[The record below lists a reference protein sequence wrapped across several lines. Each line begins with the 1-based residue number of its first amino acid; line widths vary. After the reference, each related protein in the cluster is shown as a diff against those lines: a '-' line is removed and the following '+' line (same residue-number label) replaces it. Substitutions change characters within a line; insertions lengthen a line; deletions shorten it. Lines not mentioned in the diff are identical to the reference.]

1 MSDSMKRFEVQ
12 REGIVYGYV
21 EEGTF
26 ETRRW
31 NFVYPIVDGKISM
44 DITTV
49 NIQKQ
54 DGKTLLESQIKN
66 IGFDVDFEK
75 RTLTRNDG
83 TVFDLVEIDS

>member
-1 MSDSMKRFEVQ
+1 MSDNIKRFEVK

-21 EEGTF
+21 EEGAL

-54 DGKTLLESQIKN
+54 DGKTLLESQVKN

-75 RTLTRNDG
+75 RTFTRNDG
-83 TVFDLVEIDS
+83 TVFDLVEVDS